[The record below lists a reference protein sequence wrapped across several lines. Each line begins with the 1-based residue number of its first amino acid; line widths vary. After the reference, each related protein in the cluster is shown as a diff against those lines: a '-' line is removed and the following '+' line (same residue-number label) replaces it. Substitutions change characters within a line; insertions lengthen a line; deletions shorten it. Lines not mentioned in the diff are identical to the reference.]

1 MSSLI
6 SFKLPIYKAGRMS
19 NAKGCTRKL
28 MKRIFFNACILLF
41 FFSLCFLAGY
51 RHAYAAEIR
60 GPEIVLRN
68 NSLFV
73 STALLLEDKYIQEL
87 KNGISKEFKFA
98 LDVFRVWKLWPDEFI
113 TGTLF
118 VRTLKCDKVKME
130 CTATSYD
137 GNTFIEKRFKSR
149 ESMLTW
155 AIRIDN
161 IKLTDLRNLEPGVYY
176 VRVTVDSAIRKLPPV
191 IGYFMIFLPE
201 NEFTVKK
208 NSSFFTVGPDQ

>member
-6 SFKLPIYKAGRMS
+6 SFKLPRYKAGRMS
-19 NAKGCTRKL
+19 NAKGHTRKL
-28 MKRIFFNACILLF
+28 MKRTFFDAWSILFIFSFCL
-41 FFSLCFLAGY
+41 LAGY
-51 RHAYAAEIR
+51 RHVYAAEIS

-68 NSLFV
+68 NSISV

-87 KNGISKEFKFA
+87 KNGISKEFKFS
-98 LDVFRVWKLWPDEFI
+98 LDVFRVWKMWPDEFI
-113 TGTLF
+113 TGKFF

-155 AIRIDN
+155 AVRIDN
-161 IKLTDLRNLEPGVYY
+161 ITLADLRNLEPGVYY

-208 NSSFFTVGPDQ
+208 NSPFFTVGPDQ